1 MESDTWQ
8 TVLVV
13 ALVTNAVI
21 GLAYRIYRRTQGGPR
36 ADVWGQAV
44 LGALLASIAIAI
56 ALGVGWLRWA
66 ALGYAAL
73 FAFIAMPV
81 WVLGVLLPLRPRAI
95 DYTFTVVYWLVL
107 VVVGVSALLA

>member
-21 GLAYRIYRRTQGGPR
+21 GLAYRLYRRAHGGPR

-44 LGALLASIAIAI
+44 LGVVLGAIALGV

-66 ALGYAAL
+66 ALAYAVL
-73 FAFIAMPV
+73 FAFVAMPV

-95 DYTFTVVYWLVL
+95 DYAFTVVYWLVL
-107 VVVGVSALLA
+107 LIVGIGALLV